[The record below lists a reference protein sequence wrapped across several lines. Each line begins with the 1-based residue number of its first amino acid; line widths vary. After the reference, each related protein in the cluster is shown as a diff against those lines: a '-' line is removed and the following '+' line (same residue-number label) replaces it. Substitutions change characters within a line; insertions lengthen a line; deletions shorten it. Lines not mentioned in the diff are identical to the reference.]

1 MDLEATIYRIDEA
14 DRIVYTNGAWDEFAI
29 ENSSPEVASTKV
41 LNRVIWDFL
50 GDPTVE
56 SIYRN
61 ILERVREGNHASFV
75 FRCDA
80 PERMRRLRM
89 SISPMPGGLVE
100 FRTDMI
106 ETAPRPSIPLLNV
119 DAARPSELLVA
130 CGWCSKIRINERWL
144 EVENAVNNLLLFDR
158 MAVPRL
164 SHGICDLCYDEM
176 IGDLIYRKP
185 VPARG

>member
-14 DRIVYTNGAWDEFAI
+14 DRIVYVNGAWDEFAM
-29 ENSSPEVASTKV
+29 ENSSPEVASAKV
-41 LNRVIWDFL
+41 LNRVIWEFL

-56 SIYRN
+56 SIYRK

-89 SISPMPGGLVE
+89 SISPMPDGLVE
-100 FRTDMI
+100 FRTETI
-106 ETAPRPSIPLLNV
+106 EMAPRLSIPLLNV
-119 DAARPSELLVA
+119 DSPRPSELLVA

-185 VPARG
+185 VPDRG